1 MVCLCSVYPYRIAN
15 LGLAV
20 IEGLIDADDTPF
32 TDDIERL
39 SGRVHWRLCSR
50 SLGGSSRGGG
60 EEMDGKQCQRPRRQ
74 EWVVPPPHRSGNGS
88 TETRRATPNHHYR
101 RTDGGDLRCWVLPT
115 SRSWSRILE
124 HWCVELIKHGSVKKI
139 TSRKIEALRV
149 HGTRVNIQLVWI
161 CTKTYIILQKK

>member
-20 IEGLIDADDTPF
+20 IEGLIDTDDSPF

-39 SGRVHWRLCSR
+39 SGRVHWCLCSR
-50 SLGGSSRGGG
+50 SIGWSSRGGG
-60 EEMDGKQCQRPRRQ
+60 EEMDGRQCRRPRRQ
-74 EWVVPPPHRSGNGS
+74 EWVVPPHRSGNGS

-124 HWCVELIKHGSVKKI
+124 HWCVELIKHGSVKKNHKQENWSTKSSWHKSEYP
-139 TSRKIEALRV
+139 TSLDLYK
-149 HGTRVNIQLVWI
+149 NIYN
-161 CTKTYIILQKK
+161 TPEKK